1 MAPQEDPTDTRL
13 GALAG
18 DLVAHGVV
26 IHGPDGAIRWS
37 NAAAAAILG
46 LTSDQLWGRH
56 SVDPRWRAMHD
67 DGSPWPGEDHPAMET
82 LRTGEPVTD
91 AVMGIHRPDDNVNWL
106 RVATRTVVLPDE
118 TVGVLATFTD
128 ITDLRCLAADHRLV
142 FEYSETPAVI
152 VQYGSESIVD
162 VNRALCRWLGFAR
175 NELLGT
181 HVHTLIDPADFEIGS
196 ARWQQLL
203 RNGLIEREAHYC
215 HRDGT
220 IRRGR
225 MTARAFPHDGNRPD
239 RILAQVV
246 DITAGTSAPV
256 AAVDDVPAASSSK
269 YETLTPRQR
278 QVFDLL
284 AAGVSSKMIGR
295 ELDMKMNTVR
305 NHVQNIL
312 TKLDVHSRLEAIAAV
327 RVGDLLANKP
337 R

>member
-1 MAPQEDPTDTRL
+1 MDFMVSQPDPTETRL

-56 SVDPRWRAMHD
+56 PVDPRWRAMHE
-67 DGSPWPGEDHPAMET
+67 DGSPWPGENHPAMET

-106 RVATRTVVLPDE
+106 RVATRTVVLPDN

-142 FEYSETPAVI
+142 FEYSETPAI
-152 VQYGSESIVD
+152 VVEYGSRTIID
-162 VNRALCRWLGFAR
+162 VNRSLCRWLGFLR

-181 HVHTLIDPADFEIGS
+181 HVHALIDPADFEIGS
-196 ARWQQLL
+196 AGWKQLL
-203 RNGLIEREAHYC
+203 RNGLVEREAHYR

-220 IRRGR
+220 TRCGR

-239 RILAQVV
+239 RILAQAV
-246 DITAGTSAPV
+246 DITARTSAPV
-256 AAVDDVPAASSSK
+256 AAVDDVRAASSNK
-269 YETLTPRQR
+269 YEALTPRQR

-284 AAGVSSKMIGR
+284 AAGLPSKSIGR
-295 ELDMKMNTVR
+295 ELDMKVNTVR

-312 TKLDVHSRLEAIAAV
+312 TKLDVHSRLEAIAAI
-327 RVGDLLANKP
+327 RTGD
-337 R
+337 